1 MKNVLI
7 VDIRNV
13 YGNELVYPINETAKR
28 FCQLTKSKTLN
39 RSTIDIIKSMGYSI
53 KVQEWALGTSGKA
66 WKETSI

>member
-53 KVQEWALGTSGKA
+53 KVQER
-66 WKETSI
+66 SI

>member
-13 YGNELVYPINETAKR
+13 YGNELVYPINEIAKS
-28 FCQLTKSKTLN
+28 FCQLTNSKTLN

-53 KVQEWALGTSGKA
+53 KVQER
-66 WKETSI
+66 SI